1 MSRSRY
7 IAFVSIIS
15 ALGGVLQAYL
25 APLTFA
31 ILRLPFGH
39 DILVFF
45 PLLLSGW
52 VIRKVGSVS
61 GVGIVSSLVFLFL
74 RPGMFLVT
82 AFAFSSIL
90 LDLLLYAIKYE
101 ITFKIKNIILVS
113 AMVALS
119 AYIAGAII
127 GFFFMTGSLDY
138 ALFIWGPLHVVGGI
152 LALLI
157 TYSILAAL
165 ERTGVRKKIAL

>member
-1 MSRSRY
+1 MSKSRY

-25 APLTFA
+25 APVTFA

-52 VIRKVGSVS
+52 VIRRIGGVS
-61 GVGIVSSLVFLFL
+61 GVGIISTLVVLFL

-82 AFAFSSIL
+82 AFALSSVL
-90 LDLLLYAIKYE
+90 LDLLLYTINYD
-101 ITFKIKNIILVS
+101 ITFKIRKVILVS
-113 AMVALS
+113 AMVALT
-119 AYIAGAII
+119 AYLAGAII

-138 ALFIWGPLHVVGGI
+138 ALFVWGPLHVVGS
-152 LALLI
+152 LFALLI
-157 TYSILAAL
+157 TFPILAAL
-165 ERTGVRKKIAL
+165 EKTGVRKKIAF